1 MAELETLVCTRR
13 QRQTEF
19 IGVVSRESWS
29 DRHSLEGNEQ
39 AIHFLGLGLYTI
51 EGFGARKT

>member
-39 AIHFLGLGLYTI
+39 AIHFWAW
-51 EGFGARKT
+51 GFTP